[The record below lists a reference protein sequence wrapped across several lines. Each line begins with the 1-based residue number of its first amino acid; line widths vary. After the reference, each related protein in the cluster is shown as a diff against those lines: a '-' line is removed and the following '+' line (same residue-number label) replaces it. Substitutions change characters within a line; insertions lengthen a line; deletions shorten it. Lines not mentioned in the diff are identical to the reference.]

1 MIKIINLTKS
11 FNKTPILSGISLEV
25 ANGITTVIIG
35 PSGCGKTVLLKH
47 IVGLLR
53 PDSGK
58 VFVDDFE
65 VSSLYG
71 VQLFKLRRHIG
82 VVFQG
87 AALLDSLTVAENIT
101 LGLREQSKKTPV
113 AELNRIVKEK
123 LALVRLEGVENKLP
137 SELSGG
143 MKKRVAIARALA
155 MEPEYILYDEPT
167 TGLDPITARKI
178 DELICELQNKLKITT
193 VAVTHDLASTYKIA
207 NKIAMLN
214 KGKIVFEGT
223 AEELK
228 KNKDIEIY
236 KFIRGREYE

>member
-11 FNKTPILSGISLEV
+11 FNKAQVLSGINLEV
-25 ANGITTVIIG
+25 ADGITTVIIG

-71 VQLFKLRRHIG
+71 SKLFNLRRHIG

-101 LGLREQSKKTPV
+101 LGLREHKKTPV
-113 AELNRIVKEK
+113 AELNKIVKDK

-137 SELSGG
+137 AELSGG

-167 TGLDPITARKI
+167 TGLDPLTARKI
-178 DELICELQNKLKITT
+178 DELICELQSKLKITT

-207 NKIAMLN
+207 NKVAMLD

-223 AEELK
+223 CEDLK
-228 KNKDIEIY
+228 KNKNIEIY

>member
-11 FNKTPILSGISLEV
+11 FNKTQILSGVNLEV

-71 VQLFKLRRHIG
+71 AQLFKLRRHIG

-101 LGLREQSKKTPV
+101 LGLREQPQKTPI

-207 NKIAMLN
+207 NRIAMLN
-214 KGKIVFEGT
+214 KGRIVFEGT